1 LQKQTQKQKDMPNN
15 KLNTNKPDGSV
26 HTPVMVE
33 EVLYYLKP
41 SKGERYLDLTGGY
54 GGHAAAVIGRAGKL
68 GEVTLVD
75 RDATAVGALKQ
86 AFGGVGADII
96 HSDFFSASQKLASQG
111 KRYDMILADLGASS
125 QHLNEAGRGFSF
137 RGDAPLDMRM
147 DIRQEVTA
155 DHLVNGATQEQL
167 ERILA
172 EYGEETRAKS
182 IAAQIIANRPIAS
195 TTRLAEIIA
204 GTVPRR
210 FGRKKRIHPATKT
223 FQALRIAV
231 NDELTQISGS
241 LPLMSELLAPKGR
254 LVVISFHSLEDR
266 LVKRFFADNAGD
278 RYDAEL
284 ILLTKKPVTASE
296 HEIVSNP
303 RARSAKLRAVAAK

>member
-1 LQKQTQKQKDMPNN
+1 MPKN
-15 KLNTNKPDGSV
+15 KLDATKDGSV

-33 EVLYYLKP
+33 EVLHYLSP

-54 GGHAAAVIGRAGKL
+54 GGHAAAAIEQAGKL

-75 RDATAVGALKQ
+75 RDATAVGALRQ
-86 AFGGVGADII
+86 AFGSDAQII
-96 HSDFFSASQKLASQG
+96 HSDFLSASQKLVDQER
-111 KRYDMILADLGASS
+111 RYDMILADLGASS
-125 QHLNEAGRGFSF
+125 QHLTEASRGFSF

-147 DIRQEVTA
+147 DIRQQVTA
-155 DHLVNGATQEQL
+155 GDLVNDASQDEL

-172 EYGEETRAKS
+172 GYGEEARAKT
-182 IAAQIIANRPIAS
+182 IAAAIIANRPIAS
-195 TTRLAEIIA
+195 TADLAEIIEKA
-204 GTVPRR
+204 APRR
-210 FGRKKRIHPATKT
+210 FGKRIHPATKT

-231 NDELTQISGS
+231 NDELSQIEQS
-241 LPLMSELLAPKGR
+241 LPLMLELLAPGGR

-266 LVKRFFADNAGD
+266 LVKQFFNEHAGD

-284 ILLTKKPVTASE
+284 TLLTKKPVTAGKD
-296 HEIVSNP
+296 EIVSNP